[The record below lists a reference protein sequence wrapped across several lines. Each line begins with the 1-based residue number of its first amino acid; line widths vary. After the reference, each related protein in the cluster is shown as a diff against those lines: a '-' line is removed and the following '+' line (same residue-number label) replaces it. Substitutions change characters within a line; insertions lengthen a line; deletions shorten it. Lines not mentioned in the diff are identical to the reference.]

1 MNFIEMLMFVQSMFD
16 APATNQLLVR
26 VDVVVALATLFIL
39 CALLLL
45 MHMVRIIVNLFIYTK
60 FIFRLSAVCAEPCK
74 PSTDIWSQ
82 KHGSKI

>member
-45 MHMVRIIVNLFIYTK
+45 MHMVRIIVN
-60 FIFRLSAVCAEPCK
+60 
-74 PSTDIWSQ
+74 
-82 KHGSKI
+82 